1 MRPQRMMATHDRL
14 ITVASPSGQF
24 PGEAPLPGT
33 DLPVPALRIVS
44 STSEEI
50 MVPPRGAPAALEG
63 PQERGSL
70 GAGPSALPPP
80 ALHNPP
86 STARSLYVGKL
97 HPAVTE
103 AMLHSIFA
111 TLGPVEEVKIIRDKL
126 SGVSAGY
133 GFVTYQDHR
142 RGPAAHP
149 THHTTLTRLH
159 ATASWRPRSPLLLS
173 GRPLN
178 LPCLSGRTGGL
189 PPRQTGCQQHITD
202 YN

>member
-1 MRPQRMMATHDRL
+1 MMAAHDRL
-14 ITVASPSGQF
+14 ISVASPSSQF
-24 PGEAPLPGT
+24 PGEPPLPLPGT
-33 DLPVPALRIVS
+33 ELPVPALRIVS

-50 MVPPRGAPAALEG
+50 MVPPRGASAARDS
-63 PQERGSL
+63 PSL

-142 RGPAAHP
+142 RA
-149 THHTTLTRLH
+149 
-159 ATASWRPRSPLLLS
+159 PLL
-173 GRPLN
+173 RP
-178 LPCLSGRTGGL
+178 S
-189 PPRQTGCQQHITD
+189 QHAHRFFQD
-202 YN
+202 PALL

>member
-1 MRPQRMMATHDRL
+1 VEPERLPPLASGPVSAAPGPAGPAPLRPRRMMAAHDRL
-14 ITVASPSGQF
+14 ITVASPPGQF
-24 PGEAPLPGT
+24 PGEPPLPLPGT
-33 DLPVPALRIVS
+33 DHPVPALRIVS

-50 MVPPRGAPAALEG
+50 MVPPRGASAARDS
-63 PQERGSL
+63 PSL

-142 RGPAAHP
+142 R
-149 THHTTLTRLH
+149 
-159 ATASWRPRSPLLLS
+159 AS
-173 GRPLN
+173 
-178 LPCLSGRTGGL
+178 
-189 PPRQTGCQQHITD
+189 PPRCHPSTYIAPKILA
-202 YN
+202 

>member
-1 MRPQRMMATHDRL
+1 MATHDRL
-14 ITVASPSGQF
+14 ISVASPSGQF
-24 PGEAPLPGT
+24 PGEPPLPGT
-33 DLPVPALRIVS
+33 DHPVPALRVIS

-50 MVPPRGAPAALEG
+50 MVPPRGAPAARDSS
-63 PQERGSL
+63 QERGGL
-70 GAGPSALPPP
+70 GAGTSALPPP

-142 RGPAAHP
+142 R
-149 THHTTLTRLH
+149 
-159 ATASWRPRSPLLLS
+159 ATVSPVQHLRPRMQGLRR
-173 GRPLN
+173 RPSN
-178 LPCLSGRTGGL
+178 AAEPCQAPAVALITG
-189 PPRQTGCQQHITD
+189 
-202 YN
+202 

>member
-1 MRPQRMMATHDRL
+1 MMATHDQL
-14 ITVASPSGQF
+14 ITVASPSGQY
-24 PGEAPLPGT
+24 PASEPPLPGT
-33 DLPVPALRIVS
+33 DLPVPALRVVS
-44 STSEEI
+44 SASEEI
-50 MVPPRGAPAALEG
+50 MVPPRGGAPRDS
-63 PQERGSL
+63 PQERALGG

-80 ALHNPP
+80 ALHTPP

-142 RGPAAHP
+142 CPSRRPDPDVCVPLRVVSGARS
-149 THHTTLTRLH
+149 TGQVVR
-159 ATASWRPRSPLLLS
+159 RPRWPAHYTSF
-173 GRPLN
+173 R
-178 LPCLSGRTGGL
+178 CL
-189 PPRQTGCQQHITD
+189 
-202 YN
+202 

>member
-1 MRPQRMMATHDRL
+1 MMATHDRL
-14 ITVASPSGQF
+14 ITVASPSGQY
-24 PGEAPLPGT
+24 PAGEPPLPGT
-33 DLPVPALRIVS
+33 DLPVPALRVVS
-44 STSEEI
+44 SASEEI
-50 MVPPRGAPAALEG
+50 MVPPRGAAPRDS
-63 PQERGSL
+63 PQERALGGS

-80 ALHNPP
+80 ALHTPP

-142 RGPAAHP
+142 CVP
-149 THHTTLTRLH
+149 
-159 ATASWRPRSPLLLS
+159 
-173 GRPLN
+173 
-178 LPCLSGRTGGL
+178 L
-189 PPRQTGCQQHITD
+189 PPP
-202 YN
+202 